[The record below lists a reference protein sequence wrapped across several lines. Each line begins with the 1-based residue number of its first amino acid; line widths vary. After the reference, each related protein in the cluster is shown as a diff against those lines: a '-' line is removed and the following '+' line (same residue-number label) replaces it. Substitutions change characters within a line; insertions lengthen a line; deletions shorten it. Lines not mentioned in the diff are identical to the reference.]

1 MNIKENRS
9 VGIWIVAAVAVVFG
23 LLTIKSGGTVLFVD
37 GKFRE
42 YAGQYVPFVVWCNF
56 LMGFAYLLAGIG
68 LWIQNRWAVWL
79 SVFIVATSLIV
90 FGAFGI
96 HIFQGGLYELRTI
109 VAMSF
114 RIIVWVIIA
123 IYSHRKIIHR

>member
-1 MNIKENRS
+1 
-9 VGIWIVAAVAVVFG
+9 
-23 LLTIKSGGTVLFVD
+23 
-37 GKFRE
+37 
-42 YAGQYVPFVVWCNF
+42 
-56 LMGFAYLLAGIG
+56 AGIG
-68 LWIQNRWAVWL
+68 IWIQNRWAVWL